1 MAIGRVLV
9 ANRGEIAVRIISTC
23 RALGIETVLA
33 ASVIDINGLAAAL
46 ADRAVCIGPA
56 HATSSYLNVE
66 AVVQAALGARC
77 DALHPGYGFL
87 SENPRLAAACETHGI
102 IFLGPTADQIAAV
115 GDKLSARRL
124 AERAGVAVAPGGAIA
139 SAEEAAKLAA
149 AIGYP
154 LLVKAVAGGGGR
166 GMKRVNSAAE
176 LNDAVD
182 LAMAEAAAAFGD
194 GRVYLER
201 YVSSGRHI
209 EVQIIG
215 DGEQVLHL
223 GERDCSVQR
232 RYQKVVEEAPA
243 PALSEAARQRIC
255 AAAVQFCRALNYR
268 SLGTVE
274 FLFDREREAH
284 YFLEMNARIQVEH
297 PVTEAVTGLDLVAEQ
312 IHIGEGGKLRFRQ
325 SEVAARGHAVECRI
339 NAEAPAQDFRPCPGR
354 VGLAFFPNRHDIRV
368 DTYLTPGADVAPFYD
383 SMIAKIIAFGP
394 DRASALASMRRAL
407 RTTRIDGV
415 DTNIGLHQAL
425 LSDPEFMAGGVD
437 TNFLTAF
444 LARGPDHGQR

>member
-1 MAIGRVLV
+1 MAIRRVLI

-33 ASVIDINGLAAAL
+33 ASVIDMGGLAAGL

-66 AVVQAALGARC
+66 TIVQAALGARC

-87 SENPRLAAACETHGI
+87 SENPRLAAACEANGI
-102 IFLGPTADQIAAV
+102 VFLGPTADQIAAV

-124 AERAGVAVAPGGAIA
+124 AERAGVAVAPGGSIA
-139 SAEEAAKLAA
+139 DAAEAEEIAA

-176 LNDAVD
+176 LGDAVD

-194 GRVYLER
+194 SRVYLER
-201 YVSSGRHI
+201 FVASGRHI

-215 DGEQVLHL
+215 DGETVLHL

-243 PALSEAARQRIC
+243 PALSDGTRAAIC
-255 AAAVQFCRALNYR
+255 TAAVQFCRALNYR

-274 FLFDREREAH
+274 FLFDRERGAF

-368 DTYLTPGADVAPFYD
+368 DTYLTSGAEVAPFYD

-415 DTNIGLHQAL
+415 DTNIALHQAL
-425 LSDPEFMAGGVD
+425 LSDPQFIAGGVD
-437 TNFLTAF
+437 TNFLTDF
-444 LARGPDHGQR
+444 LARGSHHGQH